1 MPKRDEIDIEL
12 HQKRFRNSST
22 IRFLAHDE
30 IVWDDA
36 FVVRPDC
43 CGSHD
48 RLFALVVEVARDG
61 VCGAVDVGVVGGLVF
76 RRLLAPVRR
85 LGQRIRLVRVA
96 PASEE
101 GKCTSYLGLSDSMG
115 DDLHEMVSEWSSELR
130 SVLEE
135 C

>member
-1 MPKRDEIDIEL
+1 MR
-12 HQKRFRNSST
+12 
-22 IRFLAHDE
+22 
-30 IVWDDA
+30 DDA
-36 FVVRPDC
+36 VAVRPDR
-43 CGSHD
+43 GGGHG
-48 RLFALVVEVARDG
+48 RLVAIVVEVARDG
-61 VCGAVDVGVVGGLVF
+61 VRGAVDVGVVGGLVL

-130 SVLEE
+130 SVLWGVLRTRAEE
-135 C
+135 LYVQPSAGVREEFDSF